1 LFPIFL
7 ECVVIVADFIQDG
20 LFLRTK
26 PVNALIALSR
36 EEQAW
41 YASSLAKEI
50 DCTFPHIIKLLSK
63 FKELGLVSFK
73 ADGRKKLIFLTSKG
87 RKISADFCKLS
98 VSLS

>member
-1 LFPIFL
+1 MA
-7 ECVVIVADFIQDG
+7 VDFIHEG

-36 EEQAW
+36 EEQVW

-73 ADGRKKLIFLTSKG
+73 PEGRKKLVFLTQKG
-87 RKISADFCKLS
+87 RKIAADFCRLS
-98 VSLS
+98 VSLAQIQLSCS